1 MSPAW
6 RQVAIGGIFGADY
19 YDTRK
24 RIAKARNLSPKF
36 TPDRSLVLKGRLF
49 MAGFGMVQASAA
61 LRPIAKGRTAK
72 NG

>member
-6 RQVAIGGIFGADY
+6 RQDAIGGMLGTSY

-24 RIAKARNLSPKF
+24 RIAKARNLSPEF

-61 LRPIAKGRTAK
+61 LHPIPEGRTAK